1 MAFLIATPELGLD
14 AVLVSIPLLGTE
26 MTLLRVAAA
35 AVVALLVGRFVGTLV
50 ASSPNPLAEA
60 VLASGDETP
69 ANASSKSLAR
79 RVWSGI
85 QVGLGDVV
93 DYTAPWILVG
103 LAIAA
108 VAHPFLEGGWLR
120 QIPNELQVPLFALLG
135 LPTYVCASGATPL
148 VAVLLFSG
156 VSPGAALA
164 FLLTGPATN
173 VTTFGLLGRL
183 HGRKTALL
191 FSLTIIGLAV
201 CSGYL
206 VNLFFPGAA
215 NVTMEAI
222 SENPPTQF
230 DWICLFVLSG
240 TFLFSV
246 LRRGAR
252 HFVGELFFHDERAM
266 DLNPHYH

>member
-1 MAFLIATPELGLD
+1 MPGPLEVAGTGNGEAPDSDPNGLS
-14 AVLVSIPLLGTE
+14 L
-26 MTLLRVAAA
+26 
-35 AVVALLVGRFVGTLV
+35 
-50 ASSPNPLAEA
+50 SS
-60 VLASGDETP
+60 
-69 ANASSKSLAR
+69 R
-79 RVWSGI
+79 IWSGLK
-85 QVGLGDVV
+85 VGLGDVV
-93 DYTAPWILVG
+93 DYTAPWILLG

-120 QIPNELQVPLFALLG
+120 QIPGTLQVPLFALLG

-148 VAVLLFSG
+148 VAVLIFTG
-156 VSPGAALA
+156 ASPGAALA

-201 CSGYL
+201 AIGYL
-206 VNLFFPGAA
+206 VNFLFPSAA
-215 NVTMEAI
+215 HVTLEAM
-222 SENPPTQF
+222 SEEPATAF
-230 DWICLFVLSG
+230 DWICLFVLAS
-240 TFLFSV
+240 TFLFSL

-252 HFVGELFFHDERAM
+252 HFVGELFFHDDRAM